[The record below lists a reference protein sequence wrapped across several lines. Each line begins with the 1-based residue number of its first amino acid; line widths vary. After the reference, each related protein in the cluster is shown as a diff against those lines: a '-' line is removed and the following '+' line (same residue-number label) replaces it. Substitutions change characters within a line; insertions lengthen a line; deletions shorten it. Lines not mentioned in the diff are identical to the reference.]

1 MVSRTLFEISYLFAS
16 HTHDLSK
23 ARFCQIIINP
33 LFFCFTKHKA
43 TNVKFFLCSIFFYSS
58 ESLFRIN
65 EGCLK
70 GLISNHHH
78 SFCGFYEIF
87 LFLEGFCHGSV
98 SIFLSLSIIK
108 PSHLV
113 EILSKNIMISYFYN
127 TTRKS

>member
-1 MVSRTLFEISYLFAS
+1 MFSSCRYPKEMSIVSQKIFWMVSKTLFEILYLFAS

-33 LFFCFTKHKA
+33 LLFCFTKYRA
-43 TNVKFFLCSIFFYSS
+43 TNVKFFFCSIFFYSS

-78 SFCGFYEIF
+78 SFWEFYEMLQF
-87 LFLEGFCHGSV
+87 LKGLRKDKCNVFYYFL
-98 SIFLSLSIIK
+98 LL
-108 PSHLV
+108 L
-113 EILSKNIMISYFYN
+113 L
-127 TTRKS
+127 